1 MTEFNDHDL
10 LIRVST
16 ILESL
21 NGDVGEMKKNMK
33 ELFGLPSRVETLEGR
48 LKTQTAR
55 NNALIIGVATIV
67 STVVAIIARFVMR

>member
-21 NGDVGEMKKNMK
+21 NGDVGEMKKSMK
-33 ELFGLPSRVETLEGR
+33 ELFGLPSRVETLEGKLR
-48 LKTQTAR
+48 TQAAR

-67 STVVAIIARFVMR
+67 STVVAVIARFVMR